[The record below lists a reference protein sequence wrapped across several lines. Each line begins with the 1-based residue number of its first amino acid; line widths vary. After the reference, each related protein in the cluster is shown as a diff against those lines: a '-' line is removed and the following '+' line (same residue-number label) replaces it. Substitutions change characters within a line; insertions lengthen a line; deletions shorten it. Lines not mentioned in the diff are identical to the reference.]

1 MLLFKKI
8 KFKMGLGKKI
18 RILFG
23 INTSE
28 DLFDSAFLK
37 VKNTYGLLKV
47 ADLGCGEGKYI
58 YSSTYKEN
66 IKTCDLIDKYVKP
79 SDEILKDPRYQ
90 YKQTDVES
98 YLNNTESNSLNLIL
112 AKDILEHISQE
123 DSQRI
128 LDECYRILTK
138 DGMLLIQMPNGSS
151 PFGLRNFNN
160 DLTHIQFLGH
170 TALKDLCEKS
180 SFEKVKVYPV
190 AEISRGKFALLST
203 IVQKN
208 ILEPIIENVFSSSI
222 GHCGKFFWTPNIMA
236 KLNK

>member
-79 SDEILKDPRYQ
+79 SDEILKEY
-90 YKQTDVES
+90 
-98 YLNNTESNSLNLIL
+98 SNYFN
-112 AKDILEHISQE
+112 DILSDISE
-123 DSQRI
+123 IYSKTFMFI
-128 LDECYRILTK
+128 K
-138 DGMLLIQMPNGSS
+138 
-151 PFGLRNFNN
+151 NN
-160 DLTHIQFLGH
+160 I
-170 TALKDLCEKS
+170 
-180 SFEKVKVYPV
+180 
-190 AEISRGKFALLST
+190 
-203 IVQKN
+203 
-208 ILEPIIENVFSSSI
+208 
-222 GHCGKFFWTPNIMA
+222 
-236 KLNK
+236 